1 MIIYNSSINIKSSRQ
16 KDHKYRNHSGFGYIQ
31 SRSDKVKTPSK
42 RCKVKERKLNK
53 KNIKYLKSLGL
64 KVKVN

>member
-1 MIIYNSSINIKSSRQ
+1 MIIYNSSEDSSR
-16 KDHKYRNHSGFGYIQ
+16 KTNKYQEHIGFDNNY
-31 SRSDKVKTPSK
+31 SRSVKVKTSSK
-42 RCKVKERKLNK
+42 KAHKVNLSK